1 MNTVEQMNLFME
13 PKSIAIVGVSR
24 KTDENTWNI
33 LGNLLNYGFQGK
45 IYPVNPTAE
54 QILGMKSYP
63 SLKAI
68 PDEID
73 LAVIATPRFTVLD
86 IVKECIDKGIKAIIV
101 IAQGF
106 ADSDEEGKKMQSD
119 MVRIATDGG
128 ARIMGPNT
136 FGVANAFRN
145 LCTALPLF
153 KLEKTPVG
161 VICQTGLFFLSLSR
175 FRYGKIIDLGNTCD
189 VDLADALQYFD
200 NDPDIKVINLHI
212 EGIRQGEKFFKVA
225 KQVVK
230 KKPVIAL
237 KTGRSEYAATAAQ
250 SHTGSLTGKD
260 KVYEA
265 MFKQC
270 GIIRADDIEEM
281 EDVSSA
287 FVRLPPMQGQNLA
300 ILSWAGSTGVMAV
313 DACQKYGLKVPKL
326 SSATQNRIQQLSPPD
341 WLPVNNPVDL
351 WACIGLTGFQA
362 QNFKKDIQ
370 TLLEALL
377 AEDHNH
383 GLLVAIP
390 DFLELFPSELWDISS
405 TVRQAA
411 DTFRD
416 RPLVFATL
424 GRQGKLMAKIDEID
438 NAIIYPNCERAVRA
452 LARLCEYS
460 TFLNKPDK

>member
-1 MNTVEQMNLFME
+1 
-13 PKSIAIVGVSR
+13 
-24 KTDENTWNI
+24 
-33 LGNLLNYGFQGK
+33 
-45 IYPVNPTAE
+45 
-54 QILGMKSYP
+54 
-63 SLKAI
+63 
-68 PDEID
+68 
-73 LAVIATPRFTVLD
+73 
-86 IVKECIDKGIKAIIV
+86 
-101 IAQGF
+101 
-106 ADSDEEGKKMQSD
+106 
-119 MVRIATDGG
+119 
-128 ARIMGPNT
+128 MGPNT

-189 VDLADALQYFD
+189 VDLADALQYFAD
-200 NDPDIKVINLHI
+200 DPDIKVINLHI
-212 EGIRQGEKFFKVA
+212 EGIQQGEKFLKVA

-237 KTGRSEYAATAAQ
+237 KTGRSEYASTAAQ
-250 SHTGSLTGKD
+250 SHTGSLTGRD
-260 KVYEA
+260 EVYES

-270 GIIRADDIEEM
+270 GIIRANDIEEL

-287 FVRLPPMQGQNLA
+287 FLRLPPMQGQNLT
-300 ILSWAGSTGVMAV
+300 IMSWAGSTGVMAV

-326 SSATQNRIQQLSPPD
+326 SPATQSQIRQLSPPD

-351 WACIGLTGFQA
+351 WACIGLSGFQA
-362 QNFKKDIQ
+362 QNFKKNIQ

-377 AEDHNH
+377 AEDHSH

-405 TVRQAA
+405 TIRRAA

-416 RPLVFATL
+416 KPLAFATL
-424 GRQGKLMAKIDEID
+424 GRQGELIAKIDKID
-438 NAIIYPNCERAVRA
+438 NTIIYPNCERAVRA
-452 LARLCEYS
+452 LARLCEY
-460 TFLNKPDK
+460 TAFLDKPDK